1 MYVACM
7 AIPERSVYPTQ
18 PRALREAVTEALRD
32 APPAEAEGT
41 IQALIVPDTNLSH
54 NRDIAAAVY
63 RHVEG
68 RTYDTVIL
76 VAPSHDG
83 SFRRLT
89 ICSVDTYHTPLGEVP
104 IDDRVRHELCDEDD
118 DIFIDDSGHFHTE
131 GVDVQLPFLQHLMTE
146 PFSIVPVVMGNED
159 PALCREL
166 GSAIGEVMYNRRTLV
181 VASVDIQAAAE
192 GAMDDLT
199 EHLKAGAVSP
209 LFTLIN
215 GDRMELEGKGA
226 LMVALIASLHRRG
239 NWQHIVAHRAPS
251 DGYPGAIGA
260 VLGRR

>member
-1 MYVACM
+1 MLFARM
-7 AIPERSVYPTQ
+7 AIPERPVYPTQ
-18 PRALREAVTEALRD
+18 PRALRKAVTGALRD

-41 IQALIVPDTNLSH
+41 VQALIVPDTNLRH

-63 RHVEG
+63 RYVEG

-89 ICSVDTYHTPLGEVP
+89 ICSVDTYHTPLGDVP

-131 GVDVQLPFLQHLMTE
+131 GVNVQLPFLQHLMTE
-146 PFSIVPVVMGNED
+146 PFAIVPVVMGNED

-181 VASVDIQAAAE
+181 VASVDIRATSEEALDELAA
-192 GAMDDLT
+192 
-199 EHLKAGAVSP
+199 HLAAGAVSE

-239 NWQHIVAHRAPS
+239 NWQEIIARRAPA

>member
-1 MYVACM
+1 MS
-7 AIPERSVYPTQ
+7 IPERSVYPTQ
-18 PRALREAVTEALRD
+18 PRALREAMADALRN
-32 APPAEAEGT
+32 APPVEAEGT
-41 IQALIVPDTNLSH
+41 IQALVVPDTNLRR

-63 RHVEG
+63 RHVEE

-76 VAPSHDG
+76 VAPSHEG

-89 ICSVDTYHTPLGEVP
+89 ICSVDTYHTPLGDVP

-131 GVDVQLPFLQHLMTE
+131 GVDVQVPFLQHLMTA
-146 PFSIVPVVMGNED
+146 PFSIVPVVMGDED

-166 GSAIGEVMYNRRTLV
+166 GHAIGEVMYNRPTLV

-192 GAMDDLT
+192 GAIDELC
-199 EHLKAGAVSP
+199 EHLRAGAVSELFP
-209 LFTLIN
+209 LVN

-239 NWQHIVAHRAPS
+239 NWQHIVASRAPA

-260 VLGRR
+260 VLGRQ

>member
-1 MYVACM
+1 M

-18 PRALREAVTEALRD
+18 PRALREVVTGALRD
-32 APPAEAEGT
+32 APPASVEGT
-41 IQALIVPDTNLSH
+41 VHALIVPDTNLSH
-54 NRDIAAAVY
+54 HRDISAAVY
-63 RHVEG
+63 RYVED

-76 VAPSHDG
+76 VAPSHEG

-89 ICSVDTYHTPLGEVP
+89 ICSVDTYRTPLGEVP
-104 IDDRVRHELCDEDD
+104 VDDRVRHELCDEDD

-181 VASVDIQAAAE
+181 VASVDIRTAAA
-192 GAMDDLT
+192 GAMDDLAK
-199 EHLKAGAVSP
+199 HLRAGAVSE
-209 LFTLIN
+209 LFTLVN

-239 NWQHIVAHRAPS
+239 NWQEIIARRAPG

-260 VLGRR
+260 VLGRQ